1 MPEKSEKKAQIVLRQ
16 LEEQWNLP
24 FDAVSQLV
32 QSEQPL
38 SEKGIKTVISLAK
51 MHMLPLTGINV
62 IKNSRGQLSFY
73 VNSRGILW
81 RLHNDERK
89 LKSHSHKVVHLPTPQ
104 EPWVQVE
111 ATVEFE
117 DGSKFT
123 NEAFIYFKYDE
134 ETGEWL
140 ERTRRGEWKPVN
152 LGDRIMTA
160 ITKAKRRA
168 GVDAVGLALP
178 IFEDYVEY
186 AEGEVIEGS
195 ARVVEEQPLL
205 PSGEPRNLAELLA
218 RAMREFGMDAE
229 TVQRKLDKDL
239 SEIASDV
246 KAAWEQLQ
254 EAVKNEQ
261 LMAEELRQEVEKLR
275 GKWEELKERAEEA
288 DNQSV

>member
-178 IFEDYVEY
+178 IFEDFN
-186 AEGEVIEGS
+186 
-195 ARVVEEQPLL
+195 VVQVL
-205 PSGEPRNLAELLA
+205 
-218 RAMREFGMDAE
+218 
-229 TVQRKLDKDL
+229 
-239 SEIASDV
+239 
-246 KAAWEQLQ
+246 
-254 EAVKNEQ
+254 
-261 LMAEELRQEVEKLR
+261 
-275 GKWEELKERAEEA
+275 
-288 DNQSV
+288 

>member
-1 MPEKSEKKAQIVLRQ
+1 MTEEKSRAQIVLRQ

-24 FDAVSQLV
+24 VEAISQLV
-32 QSEQPL
+32 QSEAPL
-38 SEKGIKTVISLAK
+38 SEKGIKTVITLAK

-62 IKNSRGQLSFY
+62 IKDSRGRLSFY

-81 RLHNDERK
+81 RLHNDGRG
-89 LKSHSHKVVHLPTPQ
+89 LKGHSHEVIHLPTPQ
-104 EPWVQVE
+104 EPWVQVR

-186 AEGEVIEGS
+186 MEGEIIDVVP
-195 ARVVEEQPLL
+195 RPVEETPEL

-218 RAMREFGMDAE
+218 KASEELGLDAKG
-229 TVQRKLDKDL
+229 VQEKLGKEL
-239 SEIASDV
+239 SEIAQDV
-246 KAAWEQLQ
+246 SGSWTELQ
-254 EAVKNEQ
+254 EEARKGPD
-261 LMAEELRQEVEKLR
+261 EEGE
-275 GKWEELKERAEEA
+275 
-288 DNQSV
+288 S